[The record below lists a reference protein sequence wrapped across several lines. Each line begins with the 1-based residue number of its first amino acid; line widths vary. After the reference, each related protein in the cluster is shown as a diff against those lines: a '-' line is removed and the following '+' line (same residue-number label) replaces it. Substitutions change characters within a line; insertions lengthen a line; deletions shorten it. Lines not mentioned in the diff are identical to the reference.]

1 MHHTAERRKGLGTML
16 LPGKCFQMKDSFLS
30 KIDSKNSAL
39 KKKIIGLCINDG
51 DFSIAELSKELNTS
65 IPTITKLVGELID
78 EGFLEDLGK
87 SGTSGGR
94 RPSIF
99 GLNSAAGYFVGTD
112 IKRHHISIAI
122 ANFKGKIIDFQEDI
136 PFTLECSEASADE
149 LCERIRQYIRQAGI
163 NSEDV
168 LSYGFNLTG
177 RVNHE
182 TGYSF
187 TYFIGE
193 DKPLKTL
200 LEEKMNAP
208 VSIENDSRAM
218 AYGEYICGMANS
230 ERNMLF
236 LNLSWGLGMGMILEG
251 KLSYGK
257 SGFSG
262 EIGHFPLLDNGQIC
276 QCGKIGCLETGAS
289 GSAAHRIF
297 MDKLKAGKASILS
310 EKFERGEEI
319 SLDDILEALN
329 EEDILAIE
337 TIEEVGTTLGRAIAG
352 LINIFN
358 PELVVIG
365 GKLAAAEEYMLLPVK
380 SSINKH
386 SLNIV
391 NKDTTIKFSELGE
404 KAGPIG
410 ACMLSRSKLLGLL

>member
-1 MHHTAERRKGLGTML
+1 
-16 LPGKCFQMKDSFLS
+16 MKESFLS

-136 PFTLECSEASADE
+136 PFTLECSETSADE

-218 AYGEYICGMANS
+218 AYGEYICGMANN
-230 ERNMLF
+230 EKNMLF
-236 LNLSWGLGMGMILEG
+236 INVSWGLGMGMILDG
-251 KLSYGK
+251 KLYYGK
-257 SGFSG
+257 SGYSG
-262 EIGHFPLLDNGQIC
+262 EIGHFPLLDNDIIC
-276 QCGKIGCLETGAS
+276 QCGKVGCLETGAS
-289 GSAAHRIF
+289 GLAVHRIF
-297 MDKLKAGKASILS
+297 LEKLREGKASALS
-310 EKFERGEEI
+310 AKFNNGEEI
-319 SLDDILEALN
+319 SLGDILDALA
-329 EEDILAIE
+329 EEDVLAIE
-337 TIEEVGTTLGRAIAG
+337 AVEEIGNTLGRAIAG

-365 GKLAAAEEYMLLPVK
+365 GRMSTAEEYLMLPIK
-380 SSINKH
+380 SAINKH

-391 NKDTTIKFSELGE
+391 SKDTVIKFSKLGK

-410 ACMLSRSKLLGLL
+410 ACMLSRSHLLGLL